1 MMTQS
6 GSRRAV
12 LGLAAAL
19 GGAVIAEI
27 SPAGAA
33 RRRRRGRGRRQ
44 KTTVTNTNESS
55 TSFNESNTSV
65 VVGPDGPDGPDAN
78 VVYPPPSPES

>member
-1 MMTQS
+1 MTQS

-19 GGAVIAEI
+19 GGAVLAEI
-27 SPAGAA
+27 SPAAA
-33 RRRRRGRGRRQ
+33 RRRKRGRGRS
-44 KTTVTNTNESS
+44 KKITVTNSTETN
-55 TSFNESNTSV
+55 TSYDETNTSV